1 MDVGNGRE
9 TVVCYFTRNVLHLP
23 EKTTVKIFVS
33 DRLSMISTF
42 SFFKKL
48 IYFNRRLITL
58 QYCSVFCQTS
68 TWISH
73 GRTCVPHLEPPFHLP
88 SHPIPQGHP
97 SAPAPSTL
105 SHASNLDRRSTSH
118 MIIYMFQ
125 RYPFKSSHPRL
136 LPQSPKDCSFQYFKF
151 GSDYGFYVSIHVL
164 A

>member
-68 TWISH
+68 T
-73 GRTCVPHLEPPFHLP
+73 
-88 SHPIPQGHP
+88 
-97 SAPAPSTL
+97 
-105 SHASNLDRRSTSH
+105 
-118 MIIYMFQ
+118 
-125 RYPFKSSHPRL
+125 
-136 LPQSPKDCSFQYFKF
+136 
-151 GSDYGFYVSIHVL
+151 
-164 A
+164 